1 MELPTG
7 PAPAST
13 AENAVLTETRRV
25 TVEHLG
31 TIIAVEKGVDETLIT
46 KRVVINGVSP
56 TSTSGA
62 QVVVIQNVHLPL
74 LRTALERIMK

>member
-1 MELPTG
+1 MELPAG

-13 AENAVLTETRRV
+13 PENAVLTEIRRV

-31 TIIAVEKGVDETLIT
+31 TIIAVEKGIDETLIT

-56 TSTSGA
+56 STSGA